1 MERRKFLQLIV
12 VGVVA
17 LAAKITGGLGAGPE
31 QPESQGGYA
40 VPDKYKEKLI
50 GAIKGRKIY
59 STPVTYD
66 NVETM
71 LEKTHS
77 YIGKPCLIQFTQT
90 PEDPDS
96 WIDLEGPIE
105 WEDPLPPGFV
115 ILEPSEQVIEELE
128 GLKVQSIS
136 ILARYADD

>member
-1 MERRKFLQLIV
+1 MERRKFLQMLV

-17 LAAKITGGLGAGPE
+17 LAAKITGGLGAGPV
-31 QPESQGGYA
+31 QPKSQGGSV
-40 VPDKYKEKLI
+40 VPEEYIDKLI
-50 GAIKGRKIY
+50 GTIKGRKIY

-90 PEDPDS
+90 PENPDS
-96 WIDLEGPIE
+96 WIDLSGASQIYTTQEQLDDTFIFPKWEG
-105 WEDPLPPGFV
+105 PLPPGFV
-115 ILEPSEQVIEELE
+115 KLDE
-128 GLKVQSIS
+128 
-136 ILARYADD
+136 